1 MQDVINGLAVAQQ
14 LHVIDPRG
22 HIVFVS
28 AYEHYIWEAMH
39 AHVFDYL
46 LKPLDQETAQ
56 QLLHKLHLHLD
67 SQNGSARL
75 RAPVEEVHRRLL
87 ETSSGDRS
95 EAPEDAFSRL
105 VRYVEEHLDEPLL
118 LKDISAHFFLTP
130 NYVSSLFRERLNTTY
145 SEYLNSLRV
154 AKAMRLLRHTQR
166 SVEDIAQNCGYSD
179 GRYFSRV
186 FHKQTGVSP
195 LQYRKG

>member
-1 MQDVINGLAVAQQ
+1 MKYAA
-14 LHVIDPRG
+14 
-22 HIVFVS
+22 
-28 AYEHYIWEAMH
+28 
-39 AHVFDYL
+39 FDYL

-75 RAPVEEVHRRLL
+75 SAPVEEVHRRLL